1 VSGGRENGLQA
12 QNDNRNPT
20 AKQGQ
25 SAKKSYREKNQPE
38 NGGFSAACLAH
49 VHIAVFCGTTKVVPC
64 YKAPS
69 EYCFSRAVKPR
80 PFKAATC
87 SGGP

>member
-38 NGGFSAACLAH
+38 NGGFSAACS
-49 VHIAVFCGTTKVVPC
+49 AVPQ
-64 YKAPS
+64 
-69 EYCFSRAVKPR
+69 
-80 PFKAATC
+80 AAE
-87 SGGP
+87 

>member
-38 NGGFSAACLAH
+38 NGGFSAAC
-49 VHIAVFCGTTKVVPC
+49 
-64 YKAPS
+64 KA
-69 EYCFSRAVKPR
+69 RADFVAFAARLKPR
-80 PFKAATC
+80 PFKT
-87 SGGP
+87 ST